1 MFLTTSTKSQPK
13 WLAKAIESW
22 WYYKEENSVVSD
34 SNNLFVVI
42 SFDEKLSFFP
52 FFFHNHVSQQ
62 NTKLTDIF
70 GI

>member
-13 WLAKAIESW
+13 WLSKAIESW

-52 FFFHNHVSQQ
+52 FFFS
-62 NTKLTDIF
+62 
-70 GI
+70 

>member
-13 WLAKAIESW
+13 WLSKAIESW
-22 WYYKEENSVVSD
+22 RYYKEENSVSD

-52 FFFHNHVSQQ
+52 FFFFHNHVSQQ